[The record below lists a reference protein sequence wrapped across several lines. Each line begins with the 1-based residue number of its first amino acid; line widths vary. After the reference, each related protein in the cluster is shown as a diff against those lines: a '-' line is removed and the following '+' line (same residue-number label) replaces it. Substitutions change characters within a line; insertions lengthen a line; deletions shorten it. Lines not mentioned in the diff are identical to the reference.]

1 MADTNRVIDR
11 IEYIFDQ
18 MDLAHTGAEKLIRR
32 LDIYIKDFNTVTD
45 DDPDDIRQAMTDGLR
60 ETANEVE
67 RNIRNLYYVIYNAMP
82 KGSNI
87 SPVNNV
93 FLDIIQ
99 ILSTFRQ
106 ASSYYEMIHIA
117 DPHEIPAL
125 YNELDELWDA
135 CKAAW
140 RAYTNPIAVIVQKID
155 QFSEEQGL

>member
-93 FLDIIQ
+93 FVEIMQ
-99 ILSTFRQ
+99 IPAPIRES
-106 ASSYYEMIHIA
+106 SSYYEMIHVA
-117 DPHEIPAL
+117 DVSIISGL
-125 YNELDELWDA
+125 YNLLDELWDA
-135 CKAAW
+135 CKAVW
-140 RAYTNPIAVIVQKID
+140 RAYTNPIAVIAQKID